1 MNIIALSLGL
11 SPVPP
16 RPAGAVGRVH
26 TMPPDRDA
34 ERGPQPNARPA
45 DDINDRIVESLRKYG
60 PSATPDLALDHK
72 MTPKAMRA
80 RLLRLEECGLVKFD
94 VIAASGGRTTYLWSV
109 VES

>member
-11 SPVPP
+11 APAPP

-45 DDINDRIVESLRKYG
+45 DDINDRIIESLREYG
-60 PSATPDLALDHK
+60 PCTTPDLAVAHK
-72 MTPKAMRA
+72 LTPKSIRA
-80 RLLRLEECGLVKFD
+80 RLLRLAERGLVR
-94 VIAASGGRTTYLWSV
+94 VEVTAASGGRVTYLWSAS
-109 VES
+109 ES